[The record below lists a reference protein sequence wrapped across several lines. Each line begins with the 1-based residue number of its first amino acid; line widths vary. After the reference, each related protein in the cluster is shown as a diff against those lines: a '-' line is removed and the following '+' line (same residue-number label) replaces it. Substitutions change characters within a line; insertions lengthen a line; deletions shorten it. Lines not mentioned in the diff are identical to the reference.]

1 MATTI
6 ESDTYDSSVS
16 ASTVNN
22 NEASSY
28 NDTYNELAFEY
39 GQTAYTKKLLNTTL
53 SAQQKLEVTKNRL
66 ISKELN
72 LDGFNNGQITAMWDG
87 DSGRLKLSDGTEQEF
102 RLVTSQHFDTTDKKE
117 VAENRPY
124 KAKLQPKVVAALTG
138 NSNPTTEDYQN
149 VANYQYNE
157 MLNSLSNKDYK
168 FTPYNKDTSYVKNSM
183 TNSIPVAYK
192 VTGKDNDGRL
202 LIEAVNTNSM
212 RDVTFDASL
221 NPYLNDSFDIF
232 QSTDTTQNRERIRN
246 YKVKNKGAI
255 SAVQELI
262 DKYDTDNRL
271 LEDLDMVQASFYRMW
286 ARAAQY
292 GPEAIMNTDYWA
304 KVADESTGQ
313 EIADAWAGVK
323 TSTRRT
329 IANEMTKGVDQWKNG
344 NYVDS
349 IITIGSQFD
358 RLFAESAAQTLTGVA
373 VGAATLGVGLAAGAS
388 AATASTIAMLSGA
401 TTAAVDNTLMSMEEY
416 EANNGKAMSGADAAK
431 TFAGYIALAIP
442 ETVFGA
448 LGIGKLLPKA
458 VTSSMNSVYKQGAK
472 LNAGKHLVGGIVG
485 EAAQEMGEESFGTY
499 MSQDEKNAQSFGD
512 ILTSPETAV
521 AGVAGGVM
529 GGGLAAIPAG
539 KGFIFD
545 ARKEAKQD
553 KEREKVVEQQA
564 TKTVTGATLN
574 KVQETEAQATISRI
588 LNTAPTADTYTSG
601 KPVDGNEIKKYAQD
615 LDKVIVSNASEKTI
629 AQATEVK
636 SALIKRYVENLKT
649 DEERESFLSDLGMT
663 PSEVL
668 AEQASSVNARNTY
681 IKTGKRLT
689 SEANDKVRKELE
701 SYGKLLGMTDEEISK
716 TLEEVIVEAR
726 DSWKGYKTYEKRI
739 NNALITLNTEG
750 ASEDDI
756 ELAKADLSS
765 SAKQVTRFY
774 GNQLGKLDALVSGLT
789 KLADTDTLKSITVK
803 YPSGKGKFTITAAD
817 IISRGHE
824 SGVSRTFRAVL
835 NEAKELQRIINT
847 LPEETKKAYELD
859 KLNLDELDT
868 LKTTFN
874 NAIDKYITH
883 EGNVAKA
890 KVATKSKTTDKG
902 LDATNAISMLKSLH
916 SKTKYNDNV
925 IATMHTRLATVSDT
939 TFNEIVNTLNNDK
952 TLSDSTRQSHI
963 NTLINIRNRFTQ
975 SAQNVSKLQEQQA
988 EAIKEVENIV
998 SKFSDVSKIF
1008 GTINKQTAK
1017 TILENSR
1024 KRLLAINTKESKAL
1038 LAKLTPVLNK
1048 VLNSIKEDKEYN
1060 EKRIKY
1066 YKENQDKLQTLNI
1079 DGVEIKYLVYPES
1092 LMQGMYGFGGTTG
1105 IAINEKLIND
1115 TSIDQRVGYFDAI
1128 SRVEKHGININ
1139 DIRSKMDKDTFLK
1152 SVILHEYRHTQQ
1164 PKLFNNFKAGQGRWE
1179 LDAELYALLH
1189 TGLITQKQ
1197 YDTIYNAE
1205 LKPYVK
1211 EKAQVKTS
1219 KQNVKTVDT
1228 ATITESTTN
1237 QQKSKETTTN
1247 TDDTLI
1253 ASVKN
1258 KASTNTVAVNKV
1270 LGIVDTAT
1278 EEDSELLRN
1287 LENGYTDNEDA
1298 YFADEPSSDDAILSA
1313 VKGKADTA
1321 AVNKVLG
1328 ITTVEDTTSTVDTNT
1343 EDALET
1349 FVRTNANK
1357 NAALNIIATSQTA
1370 NVVETVA
1377 EETTNAA
1384 EENTVDET
1392 QEIEAF
1398 YKENHLSDLVHSPEE
1413 LLDVEKNPIVNNTF
1427 EGTPDREGKS
1437 RLVITTPIIHD
1448 IKPINSNRRIS
1459 TVMEEGVKNF
1469 EYLKSVVAIVNKALR
1484 LDFSAYKRTSEKINI
1499 YRALSSFSPHMN
1511 LLYATGGSSTSTIKD
1526 TGKTITKYYGTEMN
1540 PSVLLAIDFAC
1551 KDLLSSMSI
1560 DDTFTPKDKSRVLSL
1575 FHINDETTSIKDYK
1589 LLRDEVKKHGIP
1601 KNAFARRL
1609 GKLAMQHIGLTKRKY
1624 DAQHSDLKPKY
1635 GGYERLEIGMGLFA
1649 LDYMVAKGLITYDA
1663 INPTEVNAKATDGD
1677 LLTSEHKIKTIKVKN
1692 KTAIEKEVAA
1702 FLGEFVNATDEKG
1715 NVIKDING
1723 KAKRVRS
1730 GNGLKSLYYKD
1741 KTNNIYGPSTKP
1753 IESNEDAMYI
1763 DGTNDMMIVP
1773 EFQRKR
1779 IEKVQQTPHI
1789 INSELVEL
1797 LENNIETVKDNL
1809 GYSEQVDI
1817 NNMHSDAA
1825 SSAEGVNASIDS
1837 QLNYLIEYNNKQL
1850 AEPNTKWY
1858 FKAFFSKN
1866 GRLFYDSPTLN
1877 PQSGKSLTRFLVLP
1891 EELYSV
1897 FKVGN
1902 KNDEMLENYAISQ
1915 AFDYLG
1921 NQEASDNLHKA
1932 LNSLTAEELK
1942 QMLSDFVSMKHSEF
1956 FKKYN
1961 AILSK
1966 AVGAEVKLKGVEN
1979 FGQCLNTLQHLY
1991 KKKEYIESGS
2001 KGEFKSWLSVEND
2014 STTSGYAIRI
2024 LQYPSEKI
2032 VKNFA
2037 KKVGLMEANDEDAN
2051 TPMHILKKKKGFLDI
2066 YKTIAKDV
2074 ADILAP
2080 IFNGTLNVSDVY
2092 IRYNK
2097 AYPKKMLRA
2106 NVDVLSKAFELA
2118 KNALPKP
2125 EIKDG
2130 EIVISSALRALMK
2143 PVVMVFGYTGGKSAI
2158 TSNMSEDIAENYLNS
2173 FMTIQTAGG
2182 LDAYIKANNITD
2194 KDEVVKLKS
2203 IYDTMSYIASMHEK
2217 ANTPVKF
2224 YNLLKTTGVSDVWL
2238 QVGPKQKL
2246 TLDRFLNEM
2255 FMPIYGEAAWNTLE
2269 NHFADHNANN
2279 ELVNTAIASMYQLFS
2294 KVWQPVYDNML
2305 KNANTTQAAFERKV
2319 EELAGLW
2326 PSIPLI
2332 YTELKSLTDGK
2343 TDLTYDELRKSVLLM
2358 NFERQPSK
2366 IGNISNALPKMENG
2380 KRVYDSDGKPK
2391 FDTSTSDAAPDLKV
2405 FANPKKAGAVVPIH
2419 YIDGMIMAATL
2430 AETLGI
2436 PVHDALV
2443 MSFSSV
2449 TEGTRNYNEA
2459 LYYICE
2465 QYDLFGLI
2473 VDRFNKVVDEYE
2485 KFRTSTDRDYVKYRE
2500 ENLKGAKLPSIEEMQ
2515 IIDGFGKIFKPK
2527 YADYYFDYYTGTS
2540 NDYLTFTDLQEAL
2553 ESARRD
2559 NTADRQAYFSKQH
2572 SIANMDG
2579 PKGSVVSSDDIHTAA
2594 VYAAGAQYASA
2605 SGFVSSGKME
2615 ELLNTT
2621 NFNPK
2626 ARIEIIHKLQELAKT
2641 LGNTVMSDEYVSHI
2655 ENLIGKLN
2663 IDQIKNYTVNVIK
2676 DAEFTSGIVKHDTK
2690 EILVGFDS
2698 KQGTD
2703 IDSTTDLSIRSQQS
2717 AVEIY
2722 AHETIHAATRYA
2734 LVNLKLTK
2742 AYKEIQQLLNLQ
2754 KAAMEVVTWEDFMP
2768 DNYDSNLRDVYEVE
2782 AKKTWDYIFNN
2793 KNTEELAGLSEFM
2806 AYGLTNP
2813 KLMAK
2818 LKQHT
2823 VVEKQAKGSILDRL
2837 VSFFKN
2843 LLGILT
2849 GNATVGETHSSLMD
2863 LLKGN
2868 RVAFKHSET
2877 IYQELDRLVTQ
2888 LSHADKKTIN
2898 KFLKHPYK
2906 AIETLYTVY
2915 RLAMKKGNSYL
2926 VPAIKY
2932 VTNYLDNHN
2941 MQYSMGSKINS
2952 NWFSTPKKLAA
2963 LVAGYAFSS
2972 SRRQA
2977 LKEVL
2982 AALTGASQQSLLAS
2996 IYRDVTISDAA
3007 SSTLEAYSMH
3017 TRMID
3022 ANSKGIE
3029 ALSYQD
3035 IMSKFDKALD
3045 DKDTESLTRTCLFTD
3060 LQCLTNDMSIKQI
3073 KELLTNSF
3081 ALNDEIMRTEHAIS
3095 SIDEKDYMWLRN
3107 QAFGLARFMVTGVGN
3122 ECQNLNAYNI
3132 AAKLMMDNE
3141 AHTIDTKVV
3150 KLVDKLATLY
3160 ALSFTDNSVKKI
3172 TAQLNDA
3179 GLENYLK
3186 QAKAFVE
3193 ENVTG
3198 TTKTGEDAKT
3208 VETLHIVK
3216 GYTKQILDDSYD
3228 VRVDAVANKD
3238 ALNDAGYVLVTK
3250 LADNDATGLK
3260 GLALYRR
3267 SLARPRRREGAA
3279 FALNGAHAIGTT
3291 LKDTAYSVGGATN
3304 SVDAADLVLDYK
3316 KGIRIAGA
3324 KLNRLMKSKE
3334 MTLQDFSVNSS
3345 GYTPILSTDS
3355 GNPVDYRIT
3364 MSTDNK
3370 VKHLGME
3377 LDGTRILSKMFATHN
3392 TKLEAKVRNN
3402 ALIDFLY
3409 GHMNENMNDNY
3420 RDADGNKYVKITPNT
3435 TNKYLKEAWKVIPE
3449 TLKYKVNEKPLY
3461 VREDWLQ
3468 YLFGVENMS
3477 AVDLV
3482 EKRMKHQ
3489 RPALWKRAVT
3499 LTEALLQ
3506 TVAYAAKRAV
3516 VLFTP
3521 GVLVGNELSNI
3532 NYSAMTHGVGFLK
3545 VARMHLRN
3553 AQATRDYIDTKKELN
3568 KILFKERIGT
3578 ATTSEIN
3585 KKRWLRSKL
3594 ENNVVHPL
3602 MEKGMYQ
3609 AIVEDLSTSDLEAT
3623 GKLQKFIKNLA
3634 AFKKIPKPLK
3644 TLARVLYLG
3653 EGTFVSNLMTQATQ
3667 YSDFVA
3673 RATEYQLQIA
3683 NAPERYEMYT
3693 INGKKLKRESDKY
3706 RKYEEKVSK
3715 DILDTFI
3722 NYDKPQ
3728 SSIEQYSNDMGFLM
3742 FTKFAKRIQ
3751 GVIGKT
3757 ITENPMGAI
3766 MFLLTQGMVYDTE
3779 DILEHNVL
3787 SKRWSSLVHNPIDN
3801 FVNTIVPV
3809 PVQYALDM
3817 RQMW

>member
-6 ESDTYDSSVS
+6 ESDVYDSSVS
-16 ASTVNN
+16 ASTAN

-53 SAQQKLEVTKNRL
+53 STQQKLEITKNRL
-66 ISKELN
+66 VSKELN
-72 LDGFNNGQITAMWDG
+72 LDGFSDGQITMMWDG
-87 DSGRLKLSDGTEQEF
+87 DSGKLKLADGTEQEF

-138 NSNPTTEDYQN
+138 NSNPTAKDYQN

-168 FTPYNKDTSYVKNSM
+168 FTPYDKDTSYTKNTM
-183 TNSIPVAYK
+183 INSIPVAYK

-212 RDVTFDASL
+212 RDVAFDASL

-232 QSTDTTQNRERIRN
+232 QSIDTAQNRERIRN
-246 YKVKNKGAI
+246 YEVKNKGAI
-255 SAVQELI
+255 NAVQELI
-262 DKYDTDNRL
+262 SKYDTDGRFG
-271 LEDLDMVQASFYRMW
+271 EDLDIIQASAYQSW
-286 ARAAQY
+286 ARVLNNLA
-292 GPEAIMNTDYWA
+292 PESWIDKEHWA
-304 KVADESTGQ
+304 KVANPETGQ
-313 EIADAWAGVK
+313 AIANAWAGVK
-323 TSTRRT
+323 ISTQRKM
-329 IANEMTKGVDQWKNG
+329 ASEMLKIDKAFENGDYVEGIKGFVRNLDIMLAQSA
-344 NYVDS
+344 V
-349 IITIGSQFD
+349 Q
-358 RLFAESAAQTLTGVA
+358 SAASLTGVVATGVAALSGVGLPA
-373 VGAATLGVGLAAGAS
+373 VAAALIGAATAAGDQ
-388 AATASTIAMLSGA
+388 TLST
-401 TTAAVDNTLMSMEEY
+401 MEEY
-416 EANNGKAMSGADAAK
+416 KANNDGKQMSGTDITTNFAANLALSGVDTILLGMNIVRFIPKKLLTAMTSTHKSGVIASGAK
-431 TFAGYIALAIP
+431 TITTS
-442 ETVFGA
+442 TVGEGLQEGA
-448 LGIGKLLPKA
+448 
-458 VTSSMNSVYKQGAK
+458 Q
-472 LNAGKHLVGGIVG
+472 GIV
-485 EAAQEMGEESFGTY
+485 ERY
-499 MSQDEKNAQSFGD
+499 YSQNEDNKKSILDVADSHETLMD
-512 ILTSPETAV
+512 I
-521 AGVAGGVM
+521 AGGSVM
-529 GGGLAAIPAG
+529 GGALSTAG
-539 KGFIFD
+539 VGIKAPFTLVGQK
-545 ARKEAKQD
+545 AQAKQD

-564 TKTVTGATLN
+564 TKTVTGTTLN

-588 LNTAPTADTYTSG
+588 MHSAPIKDTYVSG
-601 KPVDGNEIKKYAQD
+601 KPVDGNKIKKHVQD

-636 SALIKRYVENLKT
+636 SAIVKRYVENLKT
-649 DEERESFLSDLGMT
+649 EEERKSFLSDLGMT
-663 PSEVL
+663 PAEAL
-668 AEQASSVNARNTY
+668 AEQASSENARAVY
-681 IKTGKRLT
+681 MKTGKRLT
-689 SEANDKVRKELE
+689 PEAADKVRKELE
-701 SYGKLLGMTDEEISK
+701 AYGKLLGMTDEEISK

-756 ELAKADLSS
+756 ELAKADLNS

-824 SGVSRTFRAVL
+824 SGASRTFRAVL
-835 NEAKELQRIINT
+835 NEAKELQRIIST

-883 EGNVAKA
+883 EGNVAKT
-890 KVATKSKTTDKG
+890 KVVSKSKTTGKG
-902 LDATNAISMLKSLH
+902 LDAANAISMLKSLH
-916 SKTKYNDNV
+916 SKTKYSDNI
-925 IATMHTRLATVSDT
+925 IATMHTRLATVSDA

-952 TLSDSTRQSHI
+952 TLSNSTRQSYI
-963 NTLINIRNRFTQ
+963 NTLTNVRNRFIQ

-988 EAIKEVENIV
+988 KAIKEVEDVVN
-998 SKFSDVSKIF
+998 KYSDVSKIF

-1017 TILENSR
+1017 TDLENSR

-1048 VLNSIKEDKEYN
+1048 VLNVIKEDKEYS
-1060 EKRIKY
+1060 EKRVKY
-1066 YKENQDKLQTLNI
+1066 YKENQDKLQTLNVN
-1079 DGVEIKYLVYPES
+1079 GTEIKYLVYPES
-1092 LMQGMYGFGGTTG
+1092 LMQGMYGFGGTAG
-1105 IAINEKLIND
+1105 IAINEKLIKDSN
-1115 TSIDQRVGYFDAI
+1115 IDQRVGYFDAI
-1128 SRVEKHGININ
+1128 GRVEKHGINVN
-1139 DIRSKMDKDTFLK
+1139 DIRSKMDKTTFLK

-1164 PKLFNNFKAGQGRWE
+1164 PKLFDNYKAGQGRWE

-1189 TGLITQKQ
+1189 TGLITQEQ

-1211 EKAQVKTS
+1211 EKVQSKTS
-1219 KQNVKTVDT
+1219 KQDEKTSV
-1228 ATITESTTN
+1228 TTQN
-1237 QQKSKETTTN
+1237 QQKSKETAVN
-1247 TDDTLI
+1247 TDDVLI
-1253 ASVKN
+1253 ANAKS
-1258 KASTNTVAVNKV
+1258 KAGTNTAAVNKV
-1270 LGIVDTAT
+1270 LGIADTAT

-1298 YFADEPSSDDAILSA
+1298 YFADEPSADDAILSA

-1321 AVNKVLG
+1321 AINKVLG
-1328 ITTVEDTTSTVDTNT
+1328 ITTVEDTASTKDTNT
-1343 EDALET
+1343 EDTLET

-1357 NAALNIIATSQTA
+1357 NAALNLIAASQ
-1370 NVVETVA
+1370 
-1377 EETTNAA
+1377 TTNATKTA
-1384 EENTVDET
+1384 VEEVISTTEDIVDET
-1392 QEIEAF
+1392 QERETF

-1437 RLVITTPIIHD
+1437 RLVITTPITHD

-1469 EYLKSVVAIVNKALR
+1469 EYLKSVVAVVNKALR
-1484 LDFSAYKRTSEKINI
+1484 LDFSAYKRVSEKINA

-1511 LLYATGGSSTSTIKD
+1511 LLYATGGSSTSTIKE
-1526 TGKTITKYYGTEMN
+1526 TGKTVTKYYGTEMN

-1635 GGYERLEIGMGLFA
+1635 GGYERLEIGVGLFA

-1663 INPTEVNAKATDGD
+1663 INPTEVNAKATDGN

-1692 KTAIEKEVAA
+1692 KTAIEKEVTA
-1702 FLGEFVNATDEKG
+1702 FLGDFANVTDEKG
-1715 NVIKDING
+1715 NVIEDING
-1723 KAKRVRS
+1723 KAKRVRK
-1730 GNGLKSLYYKD
+1730 GDGLKSLYYKD

-1779 IEKVQQTPHI
+1779 IEKVQQTPHV

-1809 GYSEQVDI
+1809 GYSEQADI

-1850 AEPNTKWY
+1850 AEPDTKWY

-1891 EELYSV
+1891 EKLYSV
-1897 FKVGN
+1897 FRIGN
-1902 KNDEMLENYAISQ
+1902 ENDEMLENYAISQ

-1932 LNSLTAEELK
+1932 LNSLTAKELK

-1966 AVGAEVKLKGVEN
+1966 AVGAEVKLKGIEN

-2001 KGEFKSWLSVEND
+2001 KGEFKSWLAVEND

-2024 LQYPSEKI
+2024 LQYPTEKI

-2037 KKVGLMEANDEDAN
+2037 KKVGLMETNDEDAN

-2080 IFNGTLNVSDVY
+2080 IFDGTLSVSDMY
-2092 IRYNK
+2092 IRYNE
-2097 AYPKKMLRA
+2097 ANSKKKLRTS
-2106 NVDVLSKAFELA
+2106 VDVLSKAFELA
-2118 KNALPKP
+2118 KEALPKP
-2125 EIKDG
+2125 EIKNG
-2130 EIVISSALRALMK
+2130 EIVISSALRTLMK

-2182 LDAYIKANNITD
+2182 LDAYVKANNITD
-2194 KDEVVKLKS
+2194 KDEVAKLKS
-2203 IYDTMSYIASMHEK
+2203 IYDTVSYIASMHEK

-2269 NHFADHNANN
+2269 NHFAEHNSYN

-2319 EELAGLW
+2319 EELVGLW

-2332 YTELKSLTDGK
+2332 YTELKSLTDNK

-2366 IGNISNALPKMENG
+2366 IGNISNTLPKVENG

-2391 FDTSTSDAAPDLKV
+2391 FDTSTSDASPDLKV

-2473 VDRFNKVVDEYE
+2473 KERFNKVIDEYE

-2500 ENLKGAKLPSIEEMQ
+2500 ENLKGVELPSALDLVIK
-2515 IIDGFGKIFKPK
+2515 DGFNKTYKPN
-2527 YADYYFDYYTGTS
+2527 YAKRYFDAFDFDELPLS
-2540 NDYLTFTDLQEAL
+2540 DLKEAL
-2553 ESARRD
+2553 ELAYKH
-2559 NTADRQAYFSKQH
+2559 NMADRQAYFSKQH

-2594 VYAAGAQYASA
+2594 VYEAGAQYASA

-2621 NFNPK
+2621 NSNPK

-2641 LGNTVMSDEYVSHI
+2641 LGNAVMSDEYVSHI

-2676 DAEFTSGIVKHDTK
+2676 DAEFTSGVVKHDTK
-2690 EILVGFDS
+2690 EILVSFDS

-2703 IDSTTDLSIRSQQS
+2703 IDSTTGLSIRSQQS
-2717 AVEIY
+2717 AIEIY

-2768 DNYDSNLRDVYEVE
+2768 DNYDPNLRDVYEAE
-2782 AKKTWDYIFNN
+2782 AKKTWEYIFNN

-2888 LSHADKKTIN
+2888 LSHADKKAVN

-2906 AIETLYTVY
+2906 AIETLYTAY
-2915 RLAMKKGNSYL
+2915 RLAMKKGNDYL

-2932 VTNYLDNHN
+2932 ITNYLDNHN
-2941 MQYSMGSKINS
+2941 MQYSIGSKINS

-3007 SSTLEAYSMH
+3007 SGTLEAYSMH

-3035 IMSKFDKALD
+3035 IMSKFDKPLD

-3060 LQCLTNDMSIKQI
+3060 LQCLTDDMSIKQI
-3073 KELLTNSF
+3073 KELMTNSF
-3081 ALNDEIMRTEHAIS
+3081 ALNDEIIHTEHVIK

-3107 QAFGLARFMVTGVGN
+3107 QAFGLARFMITGVGN

-3160 ALSFTDNSVKKI
+3160 ALSFTNNSVKKI

-3250 LADNDATGLK
+3250 LTDNDATGLK

-3267 SLARPRRREGAA
+3267 SLARPKRREGAA

-3304 SVDAADLVLDYK
+3304 SVEVADLVLNYK

-3324 KLNRLMKSKE
+3324 KLTRLMKSKE

-3355 GNPVDYRIT
+3355 GSPVDYRIT

-3409 GHMNENMNDNY
+3409 AHMNENMNDNY

-3489 RPALWKRAVT
+3489 RPALWKRVVT

-3594 ENNVVHPL
+3594 ENNIVHPL

-3623 GKLQKFIKNLA
+3623 GKLQKFIKNLD

-3673 RATEYQLQIA
+3673 RATEYQLQMA
-3683 NAPERYEMYT
+3683 NAPERYEIYT

-3706 RKYEEKVSK
+3706 KEYEKRVSK

-3787 SKRWSSLVHNPIDN
+3787 NKRWSSLIHNPIDN

-3817 RQMW
+3817 RQAW

>member
-6 ESDTYDSSVS
+6 ESDVYDSSVS

-22 NEASSY
+22 EASSY
-28 NDTYNELAFEY
+28 NDIYNELAFEY

-53 SAQQKLEVTKNRL
+53 STQQKLEITKNRL
-66 ISKELN
+66 VSKELN
-72 LDGFNNGQITAMWDG
+72 LDGFSAGQITMMWDG
-87 DSGRLKLSDGTEQEF
+87 DSGKLKLADGTEQEF

-138 NSNPTTEDYQN
+138 NSNPTAEDYRN

-202 LIEAVNTNSM
+202 LIEAVNANSM

-232 QSTDTTQNRERIRN
+232 QSIDTAQNRERIRN
-246 YKVKNKGAI
+246 YEVKNKGAI

-262 DKYDTDNRL
+262 SKYDTDGRFG
-271 LEDLDMVQASFYRMW
+271 EDLDIIQASAYQSW
-286 ARAAQY
+286 ARVLNNLA
-292 GPEAIMNTDYWA
+292 PESWIDKEHWA
-304 KVADESTGQ
+304 KVANPETGQ
-313 EIADAWAGVK
+313 AIANAWAGVK
-323 TSTRRT
+323 TSTQRKM
-329 IANEMTKGVDQWKNG
+329 ASEMLKIDKAFENGDYVEGIKGFVRNLDIMLAQSA
-344 NYVDS
+344 V
-349 IITIGSQFD
+349 Q
-358 RLFAESAAQTLTGVA
+358 SAASLTGVVATGAAALSGVGLPA
-373 VGAATLGVGLAAGAS
+373 VAAALIGAATAAGDQ
-388 AATASTIAMLSGA
+388 TLST
-401 TTAAVDNTLMSMEEY
+401 MEEY
-416 EANNGKAMSGADAAK
+416 KANNNGKQMSGTDIATNFAANLALSGVD
-431 TFAGYIALAIP
+431 TILLGMNIARFIP
-442 ETVFGA
+442 K
-448 LGIGKLLPKA
+448 KLLTA
-458 VTSSMNSVYKQGAK
+458 MTSTRKSGVIASGTKTIATSTVSEGLQEGAQ
-472 LNAGKHLVGGIVG
+472 GIV
-485 EAAQEMGEESFGTY
+485 ERY
-499 MSQDEKNAQSFGD
+499 YSQNEDNKKSIAEIADSHETLMD
-512 ILTSPETAV
+512 I
-521 AGVAGGVM
+521 AGGAVM
-529 GGGLAAIPAG
+529 GGALSTAG
-539 KGFIFD
+539 VGIKAPFTLVGQK
-545 ARKEAKQD
+545 AQAKQD

-564 TKTVTGATLN
+564 TKTVTGTTLN

-601 KPVDGNEIKKYAQD
+601 KSVDGNEIKKHVQD
-615 LDKVIVSNASEKTI
+615 LDKVIISNVSEKTV

-636 SALIKRYVENLKT
+636 SALVKRYVENLKT
-649 DEERESFLSDLGMT
+649 EEERKSFLSDLGMT
-663 PSEVL
+663 PAEAL

-701 SYGKLLGMTDEEISK
+701 AYGKLLGMTDEEISK

-750 ASEDDI
+750 VSEDDI

-774 GNQLGKLDALVSGLT
+774 GSQLGKLDALVSGLT

-824 SGVSRTFRAVL
+824 SGASRTFRAVL
-835 NEAKELQRIINT
+835 NEAEELQRIINI

-859 KLNLDELDT
+859 KLNLNELNT

-874 NAIDKYITH
+874 NAIDKYVTH

-902 LDATNAISMLKSLH
+902 LDAANAISMLKSLH
-916 SKTKYNDNV
+916 SKTMYKDNV
-925 IATMHTRLATVSDT
+925 IATMHTRLSTVSDA

-952 TLSDSTRQSHI
+952 TLSDSTRQSYI
-963 NTLINIRNRFTQ
+963 KTLTNIRNKFTQ

-988 EAIKEVENIV
+988 KSIKEVEGII
-998 SKFSDVSKIF
+998 SKYSDVSRIF

-1017 TILENSR
+1017 TDLENSR

-1048 VLNSIKEDKEYN
+1048 VLGSIKEDKEYS
-1060 EKRIKY
+1060 EKRVKY
-1066 YKENQDKLQTLNI
+1066 YKENQDKLQTLNVN
-1079 DGVEIKYLVYPES
+1079 GTEIKYLIYPES

-1115 TSIDQRVGYFDAI
+1115 TNIDQRVGYFDAI
-1128 SRVEKHGININ
+1128 GRVEKHGINVN

-1164 PKLFNNFKAGQGRWE
+1164 SKLFSNYKAGQGRWE

-1189 TGLITQKQ
+1189 TGLITQEQ

-1211 EKAQVKTS
+1211 EKISETAQ
-1219 KQNVKTVDT
+1219 
-1228 ATITESTTN
+1228 N
-1237 QQKSKETTTN
+1237 QQKSKEITTN
-1247 TDDTLI
+1247 TDDALI
-1253 ASVKN
+1253 ASVKS
-1258 KASTNTVAVNKV
+1258 KASTNTAAVNKV
-1270 LGIVDTAT
+1270 LGIADTTT

-1328 ITTVEDTTSTVDTNT
+1328 ITTNT
-1343 EDALET
+1343 
-1349 FVRTNANK
+1349 NK
-1357 NAALNIIATSQTA
+1357 NAVLNIVAASQTSD
-1370 NVVETVA
+1370 VA
-1377 EETTNAA
+1377 EAATEETANTT
-1384 EENTVDET
+1384 EENIVDET

-1427 EGTPDREGKS
+1427 EGTPDKEGKS

-1459 TVMEEGVKNF
+1459 IVMEEGVKNF
-1469 EYLKSVVAIVNKALR
+1469 KYLKSVVAVVNKALR
-1484 LDFSAYKRTSEKINI
+1484 LDFSAYKRTSKKINI

-1511 LLYATGGSSTSTIKD
+1511 LLYATGGSSTSTIKE
-1526 TGKTITKYYGTEMN
+1526 TGKTVTKYYGTEMN
-1540 PSVLLAIDFAC
+1540 PSVLLAVDFAC

-1575 FHINDETTSIKDYK
+1575 FHINDETASIKDYK

-1677 LLTSEHKIKTIKVKN
+1677 LLTSEYKIKTIKVKN
-1692 KTAIEKEVAA
+1692 KTAIEKEVTA

-1741 KTNNIYGPSTKP
+1741 KTSNIYGPSTKP

-1779 IEKVQQTPHI
+1779 IEKVQQTPHV

-1809 GYSEQVDI
+1809 GYSEQADI

-1850 AEPNTKWY
+1850 AEPDTKWY

-1891 EELYSV
+1891 EEFYSM

-1902 KNDEMLENYAISQ
+1902 ENDEMLENYAISQ
-1915 AFDYLG
+1915 AFNYLG
-1921 NQEASDNLHKA
+1921 NQEASDNLYKA
-1932 LNSLTAEELK
+1932 LNSLTAKELK

-2001 KGEFKSWLSVEND
+2001 KGEFKSWLAVEND

-2024 LQYPSEKI
+2024 LQYPTEKI

-2037 KKVGLMEANDEDAN
+2037 KKVGLMETNDEDAN

-2080 IFNGTLNVSDVY
+2080 IFDGTLSVSDMY
-2092 IRYNK
+2092 IRYNE
-2097 AYPKKMLRA
+2097 ANSKKKLRIS
-2106 NVDVLSKAFELA
+2106 VDVLSKAFELA
-2118 KNALPKP
+2118 KEALPKP

-2130 EIVISSALRALMK
+2130 EIVISSALRTLMK

-2158 TSNMSEDIAENYLNS
+2158 ASNMSEDIAENYLNS

-2194 KDEVVKLKS
+2194 KAEVTKLKS

-2224 YNLLKTTGVSDVWL
+2224 YNLLKTTGISDVWL

-2269 NHFADHNANN
+2269 NHFAEHNAHN

-2305 KNANTTQAAFERKV
+2305 KNANTTQATFERKV

-2366 IGNISNALPKMENG
+2366 IGNISNTLPKMENG
-2380 KRVYDSDGKPK
+2380 KRTYDSDGKPK
-2391 FDTSTSDAAPDLKV
+2391 FDTSTSDASPDLKV
-2405 FANPKKAGAVVPIH
+2405 FANPKKVGAVVPIH

-2473 VDRFNKVVDEYE
+2473 VDRFNKVADEYE

-2500 ENLKGAKLPSIEEMQ
+2500 ENLKGAKLPSIEEIQ
-2515 IIDGFGKIFKPK
+2515 LIDGFGKIFRPK

-2540 NDYLTFTDLQEAL
+2540 NDYLTFTDLQDAL
-2553 ESARRD
+2553 ELARRV

-2572 SIANMDG
+2572 YIANMDG

-2594 VYAAGAQYASA
+2594 VYEAGAQYASA

-2621 NFNPK
+2621 NSNPK

-2676 DAEFTSGIVKHDTK
+2676 DAEFTSGVVKHDTK

-2703 IDSTTDLSIRSQQS
+2703 IDSTTGLSIRSQQS

-2768 DNYDSNLRDVYEVE
+2768 NNYDSNLRDVYEAE
-2782 AKKTWDYIFNN
+2782 AKKTWEYIFNN

-2823 VVEKQAKGSILDRL
+2823 IVEKQAKGSILDRL

-2843 LLGILT
+2843 LLGIIT
-2849 GNATVGETHSSLMD
+2849 GSATVGETHSSLMD

-2888 LSHADKKTIN
+2888 LSHADKKAVN

-2906 AIETLYTVY
+2906 AIETLYTAY
-2915 RLAMKKGNSYL
+2915 RLAMEKGNNYL

-2996 IYRDVTISDAA
+2996 IYRDVIISDTA
-3007 SSTLEAYSMH
+3007 SGTLEAYSMH

-3035 IMSKFDKALD
+3035 IISKFDKSLD

-3172 TAQLNDA
+3172 TAQLNDV

-3334 MTLQDFSVNSS
+3334 MTLQDFSINSS
-3345 GYTPILSTDS
+3345 GYTPILSTDNGS
-3355 GNPVDYRIT
+3355 PVDYRIT

-3489 RPALWKRAVT
+3489 RPALWKHVVT

-3594 ENNVVHPL
+3594 ENNIVHPL

-3623 GKLQKFIKNLA
+3623 GKLQKFIKNLD

-3667 YSDFVA
+3667 YSDFAA
-3673 RATEYQLQIA
+3673 RVTEYQLQMA
-3683 NAPERYEMYT
+3683 NAPERYEIYT